1 MTMHGEG
8 TSRIGRLYV
17 VATPIGNLG
26 DMTARAVETLRTVD
40 VVYAEDTRTTQHLL
54 AHHGVRTRLRSLH
67 EHNERDAAA
76 ALVNDLREGL
86 SVALVSDAGT
96 PAVSDPGALAVA
108 AVRDAGFEV
117 IAIPGASAL
126 TAAMSV
132 AGIAGPFAFIGFLP
146 SKAGARRAALDE
158 WRAFPHALVCYEAP
172 HRILECVDD
181 LAAVFGAD
189 RPVLIA
195 RELTKLYEQSHACAL
210 GEARAWLEADANR
223 QRGEFVLVVSPPAA
237 APDAAADEQA
247 RVLKLLLAEL
257 PLKQAVQLAAAIT
270 GGRRNALYDLA
281 LQWNRDAPT

>member
-1 MTMHGEG
+1 
-8 TSRIGRLYV
+8 
-17 VATPIGNLG
+17 
-26 DMTARAVETLRTVD
+26 MTARAVETLRSAD
-40 VVYAEDTRTTQHLL
+40 VVYAEDTRTTHHLL
-54 AHHGVRTRLRSLH
+54 AHHGLRTRLRSLH

-76 ALVNDLREGL
+76 ALVSDLRDGL
-86 SVALVSDAGT
+86 AVALVSDAGT
-96 PAVSDPGALAVA
+96 PAISDPGALTVA
-108 AVRDAGFEV
+108 AARDAGFQV
-117 IAIPGASAL
+117 VAIPGASAL

-146 SKAGARRAALDE
+146 PKAGARRAALE
-158 WRAFPHALVCYEAP
+158 AWRAFPHALVCYEAP
-172 HRILECVDD
+172 HRILECIDD
-181 LAAVFGAD
+181 LAAAFGAD
-189 RPVLIA
+189 RRVLIA

-257 PLKQAVQLAAAIT
+257 PVKQAVQLAASIT